1 MKKSDRVCI
10 GLRAKKGCA
19 IAVVLGGSVDSPTV
33 VMKLELGLTD
43 PKIPGTFQPY
53 HEVMELSWDE
63 S

>member
-1 MKKSDRVCI
+1 MKKSDPVCI
-10 GLRAKKGCA
+10 GLRAKTGRA

-53 HEVMELSWDE
+53 YEVMELSWDQ